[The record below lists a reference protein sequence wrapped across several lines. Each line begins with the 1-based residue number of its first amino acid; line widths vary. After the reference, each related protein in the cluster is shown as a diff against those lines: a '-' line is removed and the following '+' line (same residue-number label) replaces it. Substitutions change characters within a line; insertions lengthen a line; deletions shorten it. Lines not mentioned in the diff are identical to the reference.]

1 MLMLKGSKKAGL
13 GQPSN
18 LVTYLMDDAT
28 YCLTRVDESWQGKT
42 VVFGSEEVR
51 NLSLIGSIADGSQ
64 STLGYGIL

>member
-18 LVTYLMDDAT
+18 AT

-51 NLSLIGSIADGSQ
+51 NLSLIGSIANGSQ